1 MQISVES
8 TGTLARRLTVAVPAD
23 RVEQAFAKRLQRL
36 SRQVKVPGF
45 RPGKTPMKVIEAR
58 YGEQVLH
65 EVTGELIE
73 TTFREAIGQQGLNPV
88 AGPVIERKSFARGEE
103 FAYTA
108 EFEVFPEIPKP
119 NLIGETVER
128 PTCSITPEDI
138 ERSLQSLRR
147 QRTVWE
153 PVQREAKDGDR
164 LLIDFKGAIEGQAFE
179 GSEATGYQ
187 LVLGTGGSMVDGFEA
202 GLAGA
207 KAGESRTLNLE
218 FSKQHPKPELAG
230 KPVAFE
236 VVVQEVAES
245 RLPEVNEDFVR
256 QLGVDDGKIETL
268 NERVRSNLERE
279 MKQRLRALVRTRV
292 LEALVAAN
300 KFELPQ
306 GLLKAEMD
314 YVRRLHHAL
323 RGQQA
328 PPSATETAEESA
340 AYERAAR
347 NRLMRGLILA
357 EVIRVNAI
365 KPSPERVRA
374 RVTELSEEYQS
385 PEEFVR
391 ACYANRKRMDELEA
405 AVVDE
410 QAIEHL
416 LGTAEVTEK
425 PITFQEL
432 VQLVSAT
439 G

>member
-8 TGTLARRLTVAVPAD
+8 TGTLGRRLTVAVPAD
-23 RVEQAFAKRLQRL
+23 RVEQAFARRLQRL

-45 RPGKTPMKVIEAR
+45 RPGKTPIKVIEAR

-65 EVTGELIE
+65 EVAGELIE
-73 TTFREAIGQQGLNPV
+73 TTFREAIGQQGLKPV
-88 AGPVIERKSFARGEE
+88 AGPVIERKSFARGKE

-119 NLIGETVER
+119 DLSGETVER
-128 PTCSITPEDI
+128 PTCSITPEDV
-138 ERSLQSLRR
+138 ERSIESLRR
-147 QRTVWE
+147 QRAVWQ
-153 PVQREAKDGDR
+153 PVQRQAKDGDR
-164 LLIDFKGAIEGQAFE
+164 LVIDFKGTIEGQAFE
-179 GSEATGYQ
+179 GGEAGGYQ
-187 LVLGTGGSMVDGFEA
+187 FVLGAGGSMVDGFEA

-207 KAGESRTLNLE
+207 KAGEQRTLNLE
-218 FSKQHPKPELAG
+218 FSKRHPKPELAG
-230 KPVAFE
+230 RPVVFE
-236 VVVQEVAES
+236 VDVQEVAES

-279 MKQRLRALVRTRV
+279 MKQRLRALLRTRV

-306 GLLKAEMD
+306 SLLKAEME

-323 RGQQA
+323 RGSEA
-328 PPSATETAEESA
+328 PAATETTEESA
-340 AYERAAR
+340 AYERTAR

-357 EVIRVNAI
+357 EVIRVNEI
-365 KPSPERVRA
+365 KASPERVRA
-374 RVTELSEEYQS
+374 RVTELSQEYQS

-391 ACYANRKRMDELEA
+391 ACYANRKRMEEIEA
-405 AVVDE
+405 AVMDE

-416 LGTAEVTEK
+416 LDTADVTEK